1 VSDHDD
7 CAGGSC
13 CSWYCDMIY
22 LSANGEILGE
32 FDEAS
37 LQEKRADGGIPE
49 GAFYWREGMAEWR
62 PVEELMAAKL
72 PPKPIRTPAAAPA
85 ALASELSLPIKPQA
99 EQTVR
104 PVAGQT
110 SPQPVAKPKAP
121 VVAAAPAAA
130 VKPKAKEGPAS
141 ATPIAAKV
149 APLAVSSPAPGP
161 VVDAPSPDP
170 APARAPS
177 QAPKEPVAAGALR
190 PVSEAQWP
198 GPEARPRRRWL
209 VVVLLVLLLGALAAG
224 GAWWWMGEAKPPEI
238 AGSVVLPAGVA
249 GPVEVRVYRRGDLA
263 TPWGEFLA
271 TADARAAELG
281 ALIADAEGVQRE
293 NELLLEEASRV
304 HEVGVEYN
312 MPDVEELK
320 TERDAREAEFAE
332 AQAAVRKL
340 QAEQEG
346 LFEWGG
352 LLGVLPAPLRTA
364 TADEMGDFTMMRPGE
379 DEVVLLAV
387 GREGDGEDYLC
398 WMAAVEALTPD
409 ASLTVVEFSEA
420 QRLDLEA
427 VRRVAAGEF

>member
-1 VSDHDD
+1 
-7 CAGGSC
+7 
-13 CSWYCDMIY
+13 MIY

-37 LQEKRADGGIPE
+37 LKEKRAEGEIPE

-72 PPKPIRTPAAAPA
+72 PPKPIRTPAAAPK
-85 ALASELSLPIKPQA
+85 ALASELSLPVRPQA

-104 PVAGQT
+104 PVSGQT
-110 SPQPVAKPKAP
+110 SPQPASKPKPQMA
-121 VVAAAPAAA
+121 VAAA

-141 ATPIAAKV
+141 A
-149 APLAVSSPAPGP
+149 APLAAKPAPSVASSPALGAG
-161 VVDAPSPDP
+161 VVRPSP
-170 APARAPS
+170 AFSRAQPL
-177 QAPKEPVAAGALR
+177 APKEAVAAGALR
-190 PVSEAQWP
+190 SVSEAQLP
-198 GPEARPRRRWL
+198 RPEMKPRRRWL
-209 VVVLLVLLLGALAAG
+209 VVVLLVLLFLSALAAG
-224 GAWWWMGEAKPPEI
+224 GAWWWLGEAKPPEI
-238 AGSVVLPAGVA
+238 AGSVALPASVA
-249 GPVEVRVYRRGDLA
+249 GPVEVRVYRRDDLT

-271 TADARAAELG
+271 ATDARAAALG

-293 NELLLEEASRV
+293 KELLFEEASRV

-312 MPDVEELK
+312 MPDVAELK
-320 TERDAREAEFAE
+320 AERDAREAEFAE

-340 QAEQEG
+340 QAEQQG

-387 GREGDGEDYLC
+387 GREGGGESYLC
-398 WMAAVEALTPD
+398 WLAAVAALTPET
-409 ASLTVVEFSEA
+409 SMTVVEFSDA
-420 QRLDLEA
+420 RRLDLEA

>member
-1 VSDHDD
+1 
-7 CAGGSC
+7 
-13 CSWYCDMIY
+13 MIY

-37 LQEKRADGGIPE
+37 LQEKRAEGGIPE

-62 PVEELMAAKL
+62 PVDELMAAKL
-72 PPKPIRTPAAAPA
+72 PPKPIRTPAAAPK

-104 PVAGQT
+104 SVSGQT
-110 SPQPVAKPKAP
+110 SPQP
-121 VVAAAPAAA
+121 
-130 VKPKAKEGPAS
+130 AS
-141 ATPIAAKV
+141 A
-149 APLAVSSPAPGP
+149 APLAAKPAPSMASSPALGPG
-161 VVDAPSPDP
+161 VVRLSP
-170 APARAPS
+170 ASSRAQP
-177 QAPKEPVAAGALR
+177 QAPKEAVAAGALR
-190 PVSEAQWP
+190 SVSEAQLP
-198 GPEARPRRRWL
+198 RPETKPRRRWL
-209 VVVLLVLLLGALAAG
+209 AVVLLVLLLLSSLAAG
-224 GAWWWMGEAKPPEI
+224 GAWWWLGEAKPPEI
-238 AGSVVLPAGVA
+238 AGSVALSAGVA
-249 GPVEVRVYRRGDLA
+249 GPVEVRVYRRDDLT

-271 TADARAAELG
+271 AADARAAALG
-281 ALIADAEGVQRE
+281 ALIADAEEAQRE
-293 NELLLEEASRV
+293 KELLLEEASRV

-312 MPDVEELK
+312 MPDVEDLK
-320 TERDAREAEFAE
+320 AERDAREAEFAE

-340 QAEQEG
+340 QAEQQG

-398 WMAAVEALTPD
+398 WLAAVAALTPD

-427 VRRVAAGEF
+427 VRRVVAGEF